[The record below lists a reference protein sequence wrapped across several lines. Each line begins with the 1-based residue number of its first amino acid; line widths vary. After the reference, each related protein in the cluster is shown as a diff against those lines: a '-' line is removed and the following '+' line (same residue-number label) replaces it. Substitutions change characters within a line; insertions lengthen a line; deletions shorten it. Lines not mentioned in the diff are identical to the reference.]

1 MSGHMAAEIRE
12 LLRVAEADAGTLPM
26 ECGHCNGAVMI
37 RMTYMRLYRKMMHP
51 GTWRCPYCQKVNDG
65 EYAGR
70 IDWVRKGNEDP
81 SFE

>member
-1 MSGHMAAEIRE
+1 
-12 LLRVAEADAGTLPM
+12 
-26 ECGHCNGAVMI
+26 MI
-37 RMTYMRLYRKMMHP
+37 RMTDMRLYRKMMHP

-70 IDWVRKGNEDP
+70 IEWVRKGNEDP